1 MSSRGTAGRGA
12 SLPEGKPGWASC
24 PCRPSRFRTC
34 PGKRWSASSA
44 KRRGRREPRCC
55 VAAVAAWHPELELPD
70 LSTETVLERAPEW
83 LPPFLGKASTTAEL
97 KRVDLCEALWSLLD
111 WSQRQAVER
120 LAPSHI
126 TVPTGSRIR
135 VEYRQGADAP
145 VVRVRLQECFGLMDT
160 PRVDEGRRPVLMEL
174 LSPGFKPVQ
183 LTADLRSFWE
193 GTYFEV
199 RKELKRRYPKHAWP
213 DDPLAAD
220 PVRGAKKKS

>member
-1 MSSRGTAGRGA
+1 MLDFSDEVQN
-12 SLPEGKPGWASC
+12 LQ
-24 PCRPSRFRTC
+24 
-34 PGKRWSASSA
+34 
-44 KRRGRREPRCC
+44 RR
-55 VAAVAAWHPELELPD
+55 VAAVAAWRPELELPD

-83 LPPFLGKASTTAEL
+83 LPPFIGKATTTAEL
-97 KRVDLCEALWSLLD
+97 KRIDLCAALWSLLTYP
-111 WSQRQAVER
+111 QQQAVDR

-145 VVRVRLQECFGLMDT
+145 VVRVRLQECFGLTDT
-160 PRVDEGRRPVLMEL
+160 PRVDDGRRPVLMEL

-183 LTADLRSFWE
+183 LTTDLRSFWE

-199 RKELKRRYPKHAWP
+199 RRELKRRYPKHAWP

-220 PVRGAKKKS
+220 PVRGVKKKS